1 MLQRLL
7 IQNYALIEQ
16 LDISFSTG
24 LSIITGETG
33 AGKSILLGGLSLIL
47 GQRADTQALLKKDK
61 KCFVEGEFVIKEYAL
76 QDFFKANELD
86 YEDITTIRREI
97 SPEGKSRAFINDTP
111 VNLNQLKELG
121 SRLVDIHSQHETL
134 TLNNSSFQLSVVDA
148 NAQHP
153 VLLLDYQHKFK
164 TYKVLQS
171 TLNECIANEK
181 QSKTDLDY
189 FQFQFNELD
198 EAKLHGGE
206 QEKLEQ
212 ELELLNNTEEIK
224 LNLSRSYNAL
234 SMGEVNLVSQ
244 LNDIKTLLAAI
255 IKYNPVYE
263 ELSSRLKSCH
273 IELKDIAAEIE
284 QMEQDVIYNPT
295 RIEEINGRLN
305 VLYQLQQK
313 HRVSTVEDL
322 LIIRNDLS
330 DKLYNIVSLEE
341 NIEKLT
347 AGLNKQFLELIK
359 VAQKISDN
367 RKTAIPKIEKEV
379 KNLLSEVGMP
389 NAILKIEHRVQE
401 KEQVN
406 ASGLDV
412 IRFLFSANKGSDF
425 KELNKVASGGEL
437 SRLMLCIKALIA
449 KLTALPTIIF
459 DEIDTGVSGEIAF
472 KVGTIMEA
480 IAKEHQVIAITHLPQ
495 MASKGDTHFFV
506 YKDIVK
512 GITQSNIKKLS
523 KEERVNEVAKMLSGE
538 KLSEAAIQNA
548 RTLLAGA

>member
-16 LDISFSTG
+16 LDIDFSKG

-47 GQRADTQALLKKDK
+47 GQRADAQALLNKEK
-61 KCFVEGEFVIKEYAL
+61 KCFVEGEFAIKEYAL

-86 YEDITTIRREI
+86 YEDKTTIRREI

-134 TLNNSSFQLSVVDA
+134 TLNNSAFQLSVVDA
-148 NAQHP
+148 NAQHSA
-153 VLLLDYQHKFK
+153 LLGDYQHKFK
-164 TYKVLQS
+164 AYKILQS
-171 TLNECIANEK
+171 TLNDCIASEK
-181 QSKTDLDY
+181 KFKTDLDY
-189 FQFQFNELD
+189 FKFQFNELE
-198 EAKLHGGE
+198 EAKLYSGE

-212 ELELLNNTEEIK
+212 ELESLNNTEDIK
-224 LNLSRSYNAL
+224 LNLSRSFNIL
-234 SMGEVNLVSQ
+234 NQGEVNLMTQ
-244 LNDIKTLLAAI
+244 LNEVKTLLAAI
-255 IKYNPVYE
+255 IRYNPVYE
-263 ELSSRLKSCH
+263 ELSVRIKSCH
-273 IELKDIAAEIE
+273 IELKDIASELE
-284 QMEQDVIYNPT
+284 QMEQEVSHDPK
-295 RIEEINGRLN
+295 RIEEINARLN
-305 VLYQLQQK
+305 VFYQLQQK
-313 HRVSTVEDL
+313 HRVNNVEELL
-322 LIIRNDLS
+322 LIQNDLS

-341 NIEKLT
+341 KIHQLT
-347 AGLNKQFLELIK
+347 AELNKQFVELMK
-359 VAQKISDN
+359 VAGKISDN
-367 RKTAIPKIEKEV
+367 RKKAIPKIEKEV

-389 NAILKIEHRVQE
+389 NAVLKIAHNILEQ
-401 KEQVN
+401 EQVN
-406 ASGLDV
+406 ATGVDV
-412 IRFLFSANKGSDF
+412 IRFLFSANKGADF
-425 KELNKVASGGEL
+425 KELHKVASGGEL

-472 KVGTIMEA
+472 KVGSIMEV

-495 MASKGDTHFFV
+495 MASKGDSHFFV

-538 KLSEAAIQNA
+538 KLTDAAIQNA
-548 RTLLAGA
+548 RTLLAGE